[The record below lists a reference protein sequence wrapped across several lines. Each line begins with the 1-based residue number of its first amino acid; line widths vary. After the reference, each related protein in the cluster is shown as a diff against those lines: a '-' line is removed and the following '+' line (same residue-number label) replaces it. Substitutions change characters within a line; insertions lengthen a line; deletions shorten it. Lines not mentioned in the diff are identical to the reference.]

1 MDLIEILRADLMNV
15 DIIWNKFPMRKE
27 QELRITVRK
36 PTYPEFFLFV
46 KNRTNL
52 ATFSQYLPD
61 LNACRNLGI
70 ILAHF
75 NINALEVT
83 SQVLKVLPIY
93 I

>member
-1 MDLIEILRADLMNV
+1 MDLIEILRADLMKV
-15 DIIWNKFPMRKE
+15 DVIWNKFPMRKE
-27 QELRITVRK
+27 QESRITVRNQ
-36 PTYPEFFLFV
+36 PTQNFFLFG
-46 KNRTNL
+46 KNRTNF
-52 ATFSQYLPD
+52 ATFPQYLSD

-70 ILAHF
+70 ILVHF